1 MKMNSDKCH
10 LFISAHKFEHLS
22 AKIGDYKVWETGT
35 VKLLGVAIDNKSK
48 FQEHLK
54 NVYLKANRKLSVL
67 MRTRVLKS

>member
-54 NVYLKANRKLSVL
+54 NVCLKANRKLSVL